1 MTNHNP
7 NEVKVPKEFAEILER
22 MKETA
27 RQREKEEIIQ
37 FPLSLLKLF
46 EPKRGT
52 PNSFI
57 RSALFA
63 AIQSKDRVFMKDAT
77 LFSQQGLTV
86 KFTGEQLNQEDMTV
100 WLTLVHFARVHP
112 LGNECGFTAYAIL
125 KNMGLDDGGEQ
136 RKVLYSSIVRLNAC
150 SVQISKERKIFGASL
165 VESFLVEEESGSYK
179 IRLNRELI
187 NLFGENDWTA
197 LDWEE
202 RKQLRRKPLA
212 SKLHEYYSSHQN
224 PLPVTFEF
232 LFNITGSRN
241 VQFAS
246 FKRQVKTALDVLVKI
261 SFLAS
266 YSIQGDKVTVK
277 RKNTH
282 ALPSVKSRQ

>member
-1 MTNHNP
+1 M
-7 NEVKVPKEFAEILER
+7 ER
-22 MKETA
+22 LGQKLNIADIDKRVAKMKEIA
-27 RQREKEEIIQ
+27 KEREATEVIQ
-37 FPLSLLKLF
+37 FPLSLLKIF

-63 AIQSKDRVFMKDAT
+63 AIQSKDRVFMKDST
-77 LFSQQGLTV
+77 LFSQQGITV

-112 LGNECGFTAYAIL
+112 LGNECGFTAYVIL
-125 KNMGLDDGGEQ
+125 KNMGLDDGGDQ
-136 RKVLYSSIVRLNAC
+136 RKVLYNSIVRLNAC
-150 SVQISKERKIFGASL
+150 SVQISKNRKIFGASL
-165 VESFLVEEESGSYK
+165 IESFLVDEESGSYS
-179 IRLNRELI
+179 IRLNKELI

-197 LDWEE
+197 IDWEQ

-241 VQFAS
+241 VQLAS

-261 SFLAS
+261 NFLAS
-266 YSIQGDKVTVK
+266 YSIERDKVTVT
-277 RKNTH
+277 RKNTP
-282 ALPSVKSRQ
+282 APPSVKGRE